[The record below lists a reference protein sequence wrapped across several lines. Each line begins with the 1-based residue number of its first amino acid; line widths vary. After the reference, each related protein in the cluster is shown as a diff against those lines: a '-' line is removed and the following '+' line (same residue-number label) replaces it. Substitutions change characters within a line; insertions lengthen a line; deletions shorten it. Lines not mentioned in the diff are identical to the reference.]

1 MLGMTPITP
10 RTPNS
15 TQRDLMAGR
24 PSELEAHAGAVV
36 CLGRE
41 VGVPTPLNQ
50 YIYHSLLPLE
60 RHARGLL
67 AFPM

>member
-1 MLGMTPITP
+1 
-10 RTPNS
+10 
-15 TQRDLMAGR
+15 MAGR